1 MFWCTSDPNIR
12 NGKNKETLFT
22 DCRISYGIN
31 FFHVPGS
38 KSVRA
43 VKASTTVG
51 IIEADTDLNSEKQA
65 GYIRC
70 PELGRSGQS
79 VCDGTPQRRRQRALA
94 GRARFRGPQSE
105 PPLGRALS
113 RGRALQQV
121 VRQQP
126 LDPLEHERVADDP
139 ETSNHRIAFRRAG
152 CRSGRLSDRQ
162 LPFGPEL
169 GLH

>member
-1 MFWCTSDPNIR
+1 MLLPFLGRQNEGVSNRKADMFWCTSDPNIR

-65 GYIRC
+65 GYIRALIRAIRVRRYATTAPATC
-70 PELGRSGQS
+70 SGWTGTLPRSAVRTAS
-79 VCDGTPQRRRQRALA
+79 GTGSITRACSTTSGATTTA
-94 GRARFRGPQSE
+94 GP
-105 PPLGRALS
+105 S
-113 RGRALQQV
+113 R
-121 VRQQP
+121 
-126 LDPLEHERVADDP
+126 
-139 ETSNHRIAFRRAG
+139 T
-152 CRSGRLSDRQ
+152 
-162 LPFGPEL
+162 
-169 GLH
+169 